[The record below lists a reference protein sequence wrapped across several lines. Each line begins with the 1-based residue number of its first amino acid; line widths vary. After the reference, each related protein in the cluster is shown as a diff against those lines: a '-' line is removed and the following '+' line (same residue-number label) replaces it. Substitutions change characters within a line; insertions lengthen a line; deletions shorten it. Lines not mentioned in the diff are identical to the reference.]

1 MKTLISN
8 GTICLEGE
16 VVKADLAIRDEK
28 VEALGAGFDAGEFD
42 TVIDAAGKYVVPG
55 GVDAHTHMAL
65 QQTPKY
71 RAVDDFFDGGV
82 AAACG
87 GTTTI
92 IDHMGFGEPG
102 CTLESRFE
110 EYLGMA
116 ERCPIDYSFHGVF
129 QHVTDDVLAELDRL
143 VTEKGYQS
151 YKAYTTYGFPIHD
164 DGLLAILQ
172 VMKRTDGL
180 LTVHSENDAICTT
193 LRQQFAEQGH
203 LEPIYHA
210 LSRPNA
216 AEAEAVGRL
225 VQLAKVAGDAPLY
238 IVHLSAHESL
248 EPVRAARAAGQQNIF
263 VETCTQYLMLTDTMF
278 SEGGPSKGILYMLAP
293 PLRKEIDNVELWKAV
308 ADGEVQVVAT
318 DHCPF
323 KPEQKLEH
331 VDDYRGAPGGMSG
344 VEERMPVMFSE
355 GVVKGR
361 LTLERFVQVTAA
373 NPARIFGMYPA
384 KGTLLPGSDADVTII
399 DPHRSRVFA
408 TDNLRTTAG
417 YSPYEG
423 LKVDCVIDTVLSRG
437 AVVARD
443 NEFVGERGRGRF
455 VARRAGV
462 TTVR

>member
-8 GTICLEGE
+8 GTLCLEGE
-16 VVKADLAIRDEK
+16 VVKADLAIRDEV
-28 VEALGAGFDAGEFD
+28 VEAIGSGFDPAGFEQ
-42 TVIDAAGKYVVPG
+42 VIDATGRYVMPG

-65 QQTPKY
+65 QQTPRY
-71 RAVDDFFDGGV
+71 RACDDFFDGGA

-110 EYLGMA
+110 EYLGLA

-129 QHVTDDVLAELDRL
+129 QHVNEDVLAELATL
-143 VTEKGYQS
+143 VTDKGYTS
-151 YKAYTTYGFPIHD
+151 YKAYTTYGFPIQD
-164 DGLLAILQ
+164 AGMLAILQ
-172 VMKRTDGL
+172 VMKDTGGL

-193 LRQQFAEQGH
+193 LQAQFSAQGH

-225 VQLAKVAGDAPLY
+225 VQLAKVADEAPLY
-238 IVHLSAHESL
+238 IVHMSAHESL
-248 EPVRAARAAGQQNIF
+248 EPIRRARAAGQQNLF
-263 VETCTQYLMLTDTMF
+263 VETCTQYLTLTDAMF
-278 SEGGPSKGILYMLAP
+278 SEGGPSRGILYMLAP
-293 PLRKEIDNVELWKAV
+293 PLRKQIDNVELWKAV
-308 ADGEVQVVAT
+308 AAGDIQVVAT

-323 KPEQKLEH
+323 RAEQKLEH
-331 VDDYRGAPGGMSG
+331 VDDYRGAPGGLSG
-344 VEERMPVMFSE
+344 VEERMPILFSE
-355 GVVKGR
+355 GVQKGR

-373 NPARIFGMYPA
+373 NPARIFGMYPT

-408 TDNLRTTAG
+408 TDNLRSTAG

-423 LKVDCVIDTVLSRG
+423 LKVDCVVDTVLSRG
-437 AVVARD
+437 TVVAKD
-443 NEFVGERGRGRF
+443 NAFVGERGRGRM
-455 VARRAGV
+455 VPRHLGDRTAR
-462 TTVR
+462 